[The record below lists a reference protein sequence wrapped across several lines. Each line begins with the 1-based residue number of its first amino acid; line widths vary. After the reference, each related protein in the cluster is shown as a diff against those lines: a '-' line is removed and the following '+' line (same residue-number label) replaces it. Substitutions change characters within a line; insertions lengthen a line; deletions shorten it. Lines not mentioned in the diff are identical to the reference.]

1 MSQII
6 RISELPAFEGRELEV
21 SSWLEISQQR
31 INQFADATNDHQFIH
46 VDQEQAAR
54 TPFGGTIAHGLL
66 LLSIAP
72 FLLEENTIR
81 PEGLVMGVN
90 YGSDKV
96 RYLQPVRAGQRVRAH
111 QRILQITQKN
121 STNWLFK
128 ILVSLEIENSEK
140 PALIAE
146 LLLMYII
153 E

>member
-111 QRILQITQKN
+111 QTILQITQKN

-146 LLLMYII
+146 LLLMYMI

>member
-6 RISELPAFEGRELEV
+6 KISELPAFEGRELEV
-21 SSWLEISQQR
+21 SSWLEITQHR

-46 VDQEQAAR
+46 IDQERAAK

-66 LLSIAP
+66 LLSIIP

-96 RYLQPVRAGQRVRAH
+96 RYLQPVRAGQRIRA
-111 QRILQITQKN
+111 QQKILQITQK
-121 STNWLFK
+121 SSSNWLFK
-128 ILVSLEIENSEK
+128 IQVSLEIENTDT

-146 LLLMYII
+146 LLLMYIV